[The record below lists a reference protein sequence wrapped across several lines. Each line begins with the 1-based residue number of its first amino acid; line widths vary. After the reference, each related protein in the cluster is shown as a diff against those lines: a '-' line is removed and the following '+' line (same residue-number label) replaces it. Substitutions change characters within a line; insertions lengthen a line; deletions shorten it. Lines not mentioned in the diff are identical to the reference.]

1 MWVKFSLCMLTSASR
16 LGCQVHTQPTWNI
29 SISLVFIVK
38 SRGEITEHG
47 GESVGQYSL
56 RILHQHLDNNFDK
69 WTSHV
74 DFYLFQLLWITR
86 QRAGWCSST
95 EPSSWWME
103 VLAMS
108 SNLLPCV
115 KVPQHTR
122 LHVHKQAHVHKT
134 NQCLHTHI
142 KADVQ
147 TSVYFLWLD
156 WLTCSLCTPQDK
168 KVSDV
173 VSNDFYIVEVVSAT
187 TSCCTFFF
195 FLSVFINEMQ
205 LKKIML
211 PATVYECLNSS
222 LVQSL
227 KLFYSF
233 FLIICFV

>member
-47 GESVGQYSL
+47 GESAGQYSL
-56 RILHQHLDNNFDK
+56 HILHQHLNNNFDK

-156 WLTCSLCTPQDK
+156 WIASLRDITCMCRYRPMLNKLLT
-168 KVSDV
+168 
-173 VSNDFYIVEVVSAT
+173 VEPLAWT
-187 TSCCTFFF
+187 TRSRDARYG
-195 FLSVFINEMQ
+195 Q
-205 LKKIML
+205 
-211 PATVYECLNSS
+211 YW
-222 LVQSL
+222 
-227 KLFYSF
+227 
-233 FLIICFV
+233 

>member
-1 MWVKFSLCMLTSASR
+1 MHAHLCLQVR
-16 LGCQVHTQPTWNI
+16 LPGTHTTHMKHFHFTCI
-29 SISLVFIVK
+29 YC
-38 SRGEITEHG
+38 EI
-47 GESVGQYSL
+47 
-56 RILHQHLDNNFDK
+56 K
-69 WTSHV
+69 SHV

-156 WLTCSLCTPQDK
+156 WIASLRDSTCMCRYRPMLNKLLT
-168 KVSDV
+168 
-173 VSNDFYIVEVVSAT
+173 VEPLAWT
-187 TSCCTFFF
+187 TRSRDARYG
-195 FLSVFINEMQ
+195 Q
-205 LKKIML
+205 
-211 PATVYECLNSS
+211 YW
-222 LVQSL
+222 
-227 KLFYSF
+227 
-233 FLIICFV
+233 